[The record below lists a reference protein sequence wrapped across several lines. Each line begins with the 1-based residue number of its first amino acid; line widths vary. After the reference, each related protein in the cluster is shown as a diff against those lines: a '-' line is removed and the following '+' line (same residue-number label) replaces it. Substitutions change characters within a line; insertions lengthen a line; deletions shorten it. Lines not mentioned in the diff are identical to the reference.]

1 MIPIALS
8 KISHGRDAALLAC
21 PKNAREHQLVRD
33 AITAALAGGLRELVV
48 PPRPEL
54 VSLPEAHHLHTPI
67 GGRLRQPRTVLE
79 LAGALHPTPAVCGVP
94 REAARALIERD
105 EAERGWYAGAIGWM
119 DARGDGELVV
129 ALRSAL
135 VEDRRVVLWAGA
147 GIVEGSDADLELAE
161 VEAKMTA
168 LFHHP
173 RGEAGER
180 AA

>member
-1 MIPIALS
+1 
-8 KISHGRDAALLAC
+8 
-21 PKNAREHQLVRD
+21 
-33 AITAALAGGLRELVV
+33 
-48 PPRPEL
+48 
-54 VSLPEAHHLHTPI
+54 
-67 GGRLRQPRTVLE
+67 
-79 LAGALHPTPAVCGVP
+79 
-94 REAARALIERD
+94 
-105 EAERGWYAGAIGWM
+105 M
-119 DARGDGELVV
+119 DARGDGELAV